1 MRQVEGVPVHADGD
15 DGNDGDNTED
25 GGAGHGSVAAIY
37 AEAEDHGDGD
47 EEQGYHSDAS
57 LTYALRHDDIAV
69 GIKLGCKGGGNNSG
83 ESSYDQNQGQ
93 VSEDDEETLCPEAH
107 VGGDDFTDGFAVV
120 ADGGDQCTEIV
131 NAAEED
137 TADEYPEG
145 AGQPAEAEAYSCDRS
160 GDRTGAGDRGEVV
173 AHEYRSRSGNIV
185 DAVSQTVSRG
195 LVFVINA
202 PLFAEPVAVDLVAE
216 AKNYDGDDQEDKTVH
231 VGKFFLSLK
240 NRKII
245 YVKLIL
251 PRLMILTP
259 SYNTA

>member
-1 MRQVEGVPVHADGD
+1 M
-15 DGNDGDNTED
+15 
-25 GGAGHGSVAAIY
+25 
-37 AEAEDHGDGD
+37 
-47 EEQGYHSDAS
+47 
-57 LTYALRHDDIAV
+57 
-69 GIKLGCKGGGNNSG
+69 
-83 ESSYDQNQGQ
+83 
-93 VSEDDEETLCPEAH
+93 
-107 VGGDDFTDGFAVV
+107 
-120 ADGGDQCTEIV
+120 
-131 NAAEED
+131 
-137 TADEYPEG
+137 
-145 AGQPAEAEAYSCDRS
+145 
-160 GDRTGAGDRGEVV
+160 

-185 DAVSQTVSRG
+185 DAVRQTVSRG

-259 SYNTA
+259 FYNTAQQSDRSPLPLIIHAAVPCSDFVCLLVNHQALAFITVSLQTIMPEP

>member
-1 MRQVEGVPVHADGD
+1 MEAGDSTAGDGGKEYREDVGLAVVGLNERQGAEGRLRYDDSYYSDCQHSIEQEGGEVVAGLEKNPDRSYRGDGDVETDNPHPGGVRQVEGVPVHADGD

-160 GDRTGAGDRGEVV
+160 GDRTGAGDR
-173 AHEYRSRSGNIV
+173 
-185 DAVSQTVSRG
+185 
-195 LVFVINA
+195 
-202 PLFAEPVAVDLVAE
+202 
-216 AKNYDGDDQEDKTVH
+216 
-231 VGKFFLSLK
+231 
-240 NRKII
+240 
-245 YVKLIL
+245 
-251 PRLMILTP
+251 
-259 SYNTA
+259 